1 MAGPFGGIKVLQF
14 IQGFNLLIFALFTV
28 FYAYQLFYV
37 VAALWHDRK
46 RTPLPEAK
54 KQHKFAAI
62 ISARNERAVISELVR
77 SIKMQNYPAEL
88 LDVFVVADNC
98 TDDTAEVAEHA
109 GAIVFKRFNRTE
121 VGKGYALDY
130 AFQRIAKEYASAGY
144 EGYFIFDADNLLDR
158 NYVAEMNKVFDSGY
172 RVITSYRNSKNFDSN
187 WISAGSALWFLRESK
202 FLNNSRMI
210 LGTNCAVS
218 GTGFLVACDVL
229 RARGGWK
236 YHLLTEDIQ
245 FSIDCACE
253 GERVGYC
260 STAVLYDEQPVT
272 FEQSWNQRLRWSK
285 GFYQVFARYGRKLFR
300 GVVKRRSFSC
310 YDMLMT
316 VAPAMLLTLASVAVN
331 AFLLVSALLSTPV
344 AVGVVRVTLSSI
356 LSSFGGF
363 YLTLLFFGAVT
374 VITEWKRI
382 NTTAAR
388 KVLYTFTFPL
398 FIFTYIPIAIVALFR
413 KIEWKPIAHTIS
425 KSIEEFQ

>member
-1 MAGPFGGIKVLQF
+1 MLQF
-14 IQGFNLLIFALFTV
+14 IKGFNLLIFALFTV

-46 RTPLPEAK
+46 KTPMPPAK
-54 KQHKFAAI
+54 RLHKFAAV
-62 ISARNERAVISELVR
+62 ISARNESTVIGELIH
-77 SIKMQNYPAEL
+77 SIKKQNYPAEL

-98 TDDTAEVAEHA
+98 TDNTATVARRA
-109 GAIVFKRFNRTE
+109 GAIVFERFNRKE

-130 AFQRIAKEYASAGY
+130 AFQRIEKDYAAAGY
-144 EGYFIFDADNLLDR
+144 EGYFIFDADNLLDA

-172 RVITSYRNSKNFDSN
+172 RVITSYRNSKNYDSN
-187 WISAGSALWFLRESK
+187 WISAGSALWFLREAK
-202 FLNNSRMI
+202 YLNNSRMI

-218 GTGFLVACDVL
+218 GTGFLVASDVI

-260 STAVLYDEQPVT
+260 PTAVLYDEQPVT

-285 GFYQVFARYGRKLFR
+285 GFYQVFAHYGRKLL
-300 GVVKRRSFSC
+300 GGIVKRRSFSC

-316 VAPAMLLTLASVAVN
+316 VAPAMLLTLSSVAVN
-331 AFLLVSALLSTPV
+331 GFVLVSAMLSTPV
-344 AVGVVRVTLSSI
+344 AVSLMKVTLSSI

-363 YLTLLFFGAVT
+363 YLTLLFFAIVT
-374 VITEWKRI
+374 TITEWKHI
-382 NTTAAR
+382 NTTAP
-388 KVLYTFTFPL
+388 KKILYTVTFPL

-413 KIEWKPIAHTIS
+413 KIEWKPIAHTIN
-425 KSIEEFQ
+425 KSIEEI

>member
-1 MAGPFGGIKVLQF
+1 MLQF
-14 IQGFNLLIFALFTV
+14 IKGFNLLIFALFTV

-46 RTPLPEAK
+46 KTPMPPAK
-54 KQHKFAAI
+54 RLHKFAAV
-62 ISARNERAVISELVR
+62 ISARNESAVIGELIH
-77 SIKMQNYPAEL
+77 SIKKQNYPAEL
-88 LDVFVVADNC
+88 LDIFVVADNC
-98 TDDTAEVAEHA
+98 TDNTAAVARRA
-109 GAIVFKRFNRTE
+109 GAIVFERFNRKE

-130 AFQRIAKEYASAGY
+130 AFQRIEKDYAAAGY
-144 EGYFIFDADNLLDR
+144 EGYFIFDADNLLDA
-158 NYVAEMNKVFDSGY
+158 NYVAEMNKVFDSGC
-172 RVITSYRNSKNFDSN
+172 RVITSYRNSKNYDSN
-187 WISAGSALWFLRESK
+187 WISAGSALWFLREAK
-202 FLNNSRMI
+202 YLNNSRMI

-218 GTGFLVACDVL
+218 GTGFLVARDII
-229 RARGGWK
+229 RAHGGWK

-260 STAVLYDEQPVT
+260 PTAMLYDEQPVT

-285 GFYQVFARYGRKLFR
+285 GFYQVFARYGRKLL
-300 GVVKRRSFSC
+300 GGIIKRRSFSC

-331 AFLLVSALLSTPV
+331 GFVLISAMLSTPV
-344 AVGVVRVTLSSI
+344 AVGLMKVTLSSI

-363 YLTLLFFGAVT
+363 YLTLLFFAVIT
-374 VITEWKRI
+374 TITEWKRI
-382 NTTAAR
+382 NTTAP
-388 KVLYTFTFPL
+388 KKILYVATFPL

-413 KIEWKPIAHTIS
+413 KIEWKPIAHTIN
-425 KSIEEFQ
+425 KSIEEI

>member
-1 MAGPFGGIKVLQF
+1 MLQF
-14 IQGFNLLIFALFTV
+14 IKGFNLLIFAMFTV

-46 RTPLPEAK
+46 
-54 KQHKFAAI
+54 KQSIPQAGKLHKYAAV
-62 ISARNERAVISELVR
+62 ISARNESAVIGELVH
-77 SIKMQNYPAEL
+77 SIKKQRYPAEL
-88 LDVFVVADNC
+88 LEVFVIADNC
-98 TDDTAEVAEHA
+98 TDNTADVARSA
-109 GAIVFKRFNRTE
+109 GAIVFERMNRTQ

-130 AFQRIAKEYASAGY
+130 AFQRIANEFAEAKYD
-144 EGYFIFDADNLLDR
+144 GYFIFDADNLLDP

-172 RVITSYRNSKNFDSN
+172 RVVTSYRNSKNFDSN
-187 WISAGSALWFLRESK
+187 WISAGSALWFLREAK

-218 GTGFLVACDVL
+218 GTGFLVSSKVIEE
-229 RARGGWK
+229 RGGWK

-245 FSIDCACE
+245 FSIDCAVE
-253 GERVGYC
+253 DERVGYC
-260 STAVLYDEQPVT
+260 ATAVFYDEQPVT

-285 GFYQVFARYGRKLFR
+285 GFYQVFARYGKKLTL
-300 GVVKRRSFSC
+300 GVLKRHSFSC

-316 VAPAMLLTLASVAVN
+316 VAPAMLLTMASVAVN
-331 AFLLVSALLSTPV
+331 MFFFISAMLSTPV
-344 AVGVVRVTLSSI
+344 ALPIMKVTLASI
-356 LSSFGGF
+356 LSSFSGF
-363 YLTLLFFGAVT
+363 YFTLLFFGTVT

-382 NTTAAR
+382 NTTVGR
-388 KVLYTFTFPL
+388 KILYTFTFPL
-398 FIFTYIPIAIVALFR
+398 FIFTYIPIALVALFC

>member
-130 AFQRIAKEYASAGY
+130 AFQRIEKEYASAGY

-374 VITEWKRI
+374 VITEWKHI

>member
-1 MAGPFGGIKVLQF
+1 MLHF
-14 IQGFNLLIFALFTV
+14 IEGFNLLIFALFTV

-46 RTPLPEAK
+46 RIPTPAAK
-54 KQHKFAAI
+54 KLHKFAAV
-62 ISARNERAVISELVR
+62 ISARNESAVIGELVH
-77 SIKMQNYPAEL
+77 SIKKQNYPAEL
-88 LDVFVVADNC
+88 LDVFVIADNC
-98 TDDTAEVAEHA
+98 TDNTAAVAERA
-109 GAIVFKRFNRTE
+109 GAIVFERFNRQQ

-130 AFQRIAKEYASAGY
+130 AFQRIEKEYGQAQY
-144 EGYFIFDADNLLDR
+144 EGYFIFDADNLLDA

-187 WISAGSALWFLRESK
+187 WISAGSALWFLREAK

-218 GTGFLVACDVL
+218 GTGFLVASDVI

-285 GFYQVFARYGRKLFR
+285 GFYQVFARYGKKLLG
-300 GVVKRRSFSC
+300 GVIKHRSFSC

-331 AFLLVSALLSTPV
+331 AFFFISAMLSTPV
-344 AVGVVRVTLSSI
+344 AVGLMKVTLSSI

-363 YLTLLFFGAVT
+363 YLTLLFFATVT

-382 NTTAAR
+382 NTTTAR
-388 KVLYTFTFPL
+388 KILYTFTFPL

>member
-46 RTPLPEAK
+46 RTPMPEAK

-158 NYVAEMNKVFDSGY
+158 NYVTEMNKVFDSGY

-260 STAVLYDEQPVT
+260 PTAVLYDEQPVT